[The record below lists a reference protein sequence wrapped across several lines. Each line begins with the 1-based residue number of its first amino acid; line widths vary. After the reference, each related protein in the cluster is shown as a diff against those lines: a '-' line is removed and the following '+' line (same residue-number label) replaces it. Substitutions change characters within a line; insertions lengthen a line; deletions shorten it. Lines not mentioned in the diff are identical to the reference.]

1 MLSLFQLISKLLNK
15 QQESDFN
22 KKDGKS
28 YAMSGEIKEDVS

>member
-15 QQESDFN
+15 QQEGDFN

-28 YAMSGEIKEDVS
+28 YAR